1 MIDFNKRFKIV
12 IKHKDCGEICGLVK
26 GVLSRKP
33 RIHCFKHDESLS
45 LERNE
50 IDIEIFE
57 VID

>member
-26 GVLSRKP
+26 GGLSRKP
-33 RIHCFKHDESLS
+33 RIICFKHNEMLS
-45 LERNE
+45 VERNE